1 MIPSEDLAY
10 CTEAIRHGSRS
21 FHAASRL
28 LPGRVRDPA
37 LVLYAFCRLADDAVD
52 LQPAKEAAVAR
63 LHERQA
69 RVYAGKPENQPS
81 DKAFAAI
88 VDTYELPR
96 ALPEALLE
104 GLAWDASGRRYA
116 TLSELRGY
124 GSRVASAVGAMIC
137 VLMRMRDADAL
148 ARACDPGVAMQ
159 LTNMARDVG
168 EDAREGRLYLT
179 IDWCHEMGVD
189 VDGFLQ
195 GPAATVAIRMM
206 IRRLIAEGDR
216 LYARSVAGISALPA
230 DCRPGTCAAQ
240 ALYRAIG
247 RMVAHAG
254 SDSVFARAHTGPR
267 QQPGCLLGAVSRSAG
282 TMIMPYSPVMHARPL
297 AETAFLVE
305 ASAERDRVSA
315 DWG

>member
-104 GLAWDASGRRYA
+104 GLAWDASG
-116 TLSELRGY
+116 
-124 GSRVASAVGAMIC
+124 
-137 VLMRMRDADAL
+137 
-148 ARACDPGVAMQ
+148 
-159 LTNMARDVG
+159 
-168 EDAREGRLYLT
+168 
-179 IDWCHEMGVD
+179 
-189 VDGFLQ
+189 
-195 GPAATVAIRMM
+195 
-206 IRRLIAEGDR
+206 
-216 LYARSVAGISALPA
+216 
-230 DCRPGTCAAQ
+230 
-240 ALYRAIG
+240 
-247 RMVAHAG
+247 
-254 SDSVFARAHTGPR
+254 
-267 QQPGCLLGAVSRSAG
+267 
-282 TMIMPYSPVMHARPL
+282 
-297 AETAFLVE
+297 
-305 ASAERDRVSA
+305 
-315 DWG
+315 